1 MSFST
6 FFEKIFCKLNPRV
19 EMSAEMSPTMSK
31 EISVR
36 VAIKT
41 PEMIGTKL
49 TYTDVG
55 CFSFMITRER
65 TTVNSGI
72 VAFTEKDAIKA
83 TRLKFMR
90 HQSFAQ
96 THVQLF
102 SVYHHAQLNEAKERS
117 KHHTHGRRL
126 KLSK

>member
-1 MSFST
+1 MSVNIHTGRNKKKESRPRTWRRRRWWIFVSFST
-6 FFEKIFCKLNPRV
+6 FLEKMFCKLNPSV
-19 EMSAEMSPTMSK
+19 EMRAEMSPTMSK

-65 TTVNSGI
+65 TTVKSGI
-72 VAFTEKDAIKA
+72 VAFTKS
-83 TRLKFMR
+83 L
-90 HQSFAQ
+90 QSNWSDY
-96 THVQLF
+96 F
-102 SVYHHAQLNEAKERS
+102 SCVS
-117 KHHTHGRRL
+117 KVSANTC
-126 KLSK
+126 SAV